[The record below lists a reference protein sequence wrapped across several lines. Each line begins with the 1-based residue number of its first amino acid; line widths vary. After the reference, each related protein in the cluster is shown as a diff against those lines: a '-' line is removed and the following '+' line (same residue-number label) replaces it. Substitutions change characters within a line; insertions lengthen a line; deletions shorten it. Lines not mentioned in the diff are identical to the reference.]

1 MIEVTNLFLHFQLL
15 YGQLAIHMF
24 FDPVFA
30 LDIIKELNPCY
41 KEMMKSIDQK
51 EQSKEHEE
59 EQEEELY
66 WVDVVTELLLSLMSR
81 GAFHLRYVAKKVFG

>member
-1 MIEVTNLFLHFQLL
+1 MHFQLL

-24 FDPVFA
+24 YEPLFA
-30 LDIIKELNPCY
+30 MDIIKELNPCY
-41 KEMMKSIDQK
+41 KEMMKSTGMK
-51 EQSKEHEE
+51 KKKKFRER
-59 EQEEELY
+59 EEELY